1 MAVQVSRK
9 IPLKRVRNI
18 GIMAH
23 IDAGKTTT
31 TERIL
36 LYTGLTHKLGEVH
49 DGNAVM
55 DWMAQERERG
65 ITITSA
71 ATTVFWGGIEGSSM
85 NGKGTREGVH
95 SRIADQHRIN
105 IIDTPGHVDFTVEVE
120 RSLRVLDGAIALFD
134 SVAGVEPQSETVWR
148 QADKYRVP
156 RIAFINKMDRTGA
169 DFDGA
174 VETMRDRLGANPLP
188 IQIPIGAEGDFAG
201 VVDLIENKALVWKDE
216 LGTEFSYEEIPADLQ
231 EQAAEHRKHLI
242 ESCADYDDE
251 LMEMYL
257 EELEIP
263 HERIAKSLHRA
274 TLELKVTP
282 VLCGSAFK
290 NKGVQPLLDA
300 IVELLPSPLE
310 VPPMT
315 GMEPAKKGQDGG
327 PTEAERKPTDD
338 EPFSALAFKVMVDP
352 YVGKLTYFRVYSGK
366 LQAGSRVLNASTGST
381 GRIGRLLMMHA
392 NHREEI
398 EECYAGDICAGVGL
412 KHTGTGDTLSVPD
425 APIELEEIEFPEPV
439 IAVAIEPKTK
449 ADQEKLAT
457 SLSRLAEEDPTFQVE
472 TDQETGQTLIHGMGE
487 LHLEVLVDRLLR
499 EFSVEA
505 NVGKPQVAYRETI
518 RKRIEKVNGR
528 FVRQTGGRG
537 QYGHAVI
544 NLEPAPGE
552 GFDFVNKI
560 KGGTI
565 PTEYIPSV
573 EQGIEEALASGV
585 KAGYPMVDVRVE
597 LIDGSYHDVDSSEMA
612 FKVAGSMALQEG
624 ARKASPVLLEPV
636 MAVEVVT
643 PEEFLG
649 DVIGDLSRR
658 RGKVQG
664 QEQRGNALAVHAF
677 VPLGEMFGY
686 ATDLRS
692 STQGRASYTM
702 QFERYEEVPT
712 NIAEEI
718 VEHRSGEPVGA
729 AS

>member
-1 MAVQVSRK
+1 MPRSF
-9 IPLKRVRNI
+9 PLEKTRNI

-36 LYTGLTHKLGEVH
+36 YYTGRTHKMGEVH
-49 DGNAVM
+49 EGAAVM
-55 DWMAQERERG
+55 DWMEQEQERG

-71 ATTVFWGGIEGSSM
+71 ATACEWNE
-85 NGKGTREGVH
+85 
-95 SRIADQHRIN
+95 HRIN
-105 IIDTPGHVDFTVEVE
+105 ILDTPGHVDFTVEVE

-148 QADKYRVP
+148 QADKYKVP
-156 RIAFINKMDRTGA
+156 RIAYVNKMDRTGA
-169 DFDGA
+169 DFFKA
-174 VETMRDRLGANPLP
+174 VETMRDRLGAHPLP
-188 IQIPIGAEGDFAG
+188 IQIPIGQEADFQG

-216 LGTEFSYEEIPADLQ
+216 LGTEFEYTEIPDDLAELAQ
-231 EQAAEHRKHLI
+231 EHRTHLI
-242 ESCADYDDE
+242 EACADYDDE
-251 LMEMYL
+251 LMEAYL
-257 EELEIP
+257 NEEEIP
-263 HERIAKSLHRA
+263 HERIGKSLHRA
-274 TLELKVTP
+274 TLDIKVTP
-282 VLCGSAFK
+282 VLCGSSFK

-310 VPPMT
+310 VPPVM
-315 GMEPAKKGQDGG
+315 GLVPAKKGENGAE
-327 PTEAERKPTDD
+327 TEEERPADD
-338 EPFSALAFKVMVDP
+338 SAPFAALAFKVMTDP
-352 YVGKLTYFRVYSGK
+352 FVGKLTYFRVYSGK
-366 LQAGSRVLNASTGST
+366 LSAGSRVLNASSGGRTE
-381 GRIGRLLMMHA
+381 RIGRLLMMHA

-398 EECYAGDICAGVGL
+398 EECFAGDILAGVGL
-412 KHTGTGDTLSVPD
+412 KQTSTGDTLCAPD
-425 APIELEEIEFPEPV
+425 APIVLEQIEFPEPV

-449 ADQEKLAT
+449 ADQEKLSE
-457 SLSRLAEEDPTFQVE
+457 SLGKLAEEDPTFQVE
-472 TDQETGQTLIHGMGE
+472 SDEETGQTLIHGMGE
-487 LHLEVLVDRLLR
+487 LHLEVIVDRLLR
-499 EFSVEA
+499 EFSVDA
-505 NVGKPQVAYRETI
+505 NVGRPQVAYRETI
-518 RKRIEKVNGR
+518 REPVKKVDGR

-544 NLEPAPGE
+544 NVEPAPGE
-552 GFDFVNKI
+552 GFDFINSI
-560 KGGTI
+560 KGGRI
-565 PTEYIPSV
+565 PSEFIPSV
-573 EQGIEEALASGV
+573 ESGIEEALQSGV

-612 FKVAGSMALQEG
+612 FKIAGSMAVQEA
-624 ARKASPVLLEPV
+624 ARKAKPVLLEPV
-636 MAVEVVT
+636 MSVEVVT

-664 QEQRGNALAVHAF
+664 QEPRGNALAVQAF

-702 QFERYEEVPT
+702 QFERYEEVPK
-712 NIAEEI
+712 NIEDEI

-729 AS
+729 GA